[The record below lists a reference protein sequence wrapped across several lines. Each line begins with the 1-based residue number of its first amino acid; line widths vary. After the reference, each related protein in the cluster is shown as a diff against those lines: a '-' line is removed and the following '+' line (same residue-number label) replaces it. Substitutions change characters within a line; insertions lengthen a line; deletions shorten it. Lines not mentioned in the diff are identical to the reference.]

1 MRGFLTWLIQGII
14 GLVFVVGFAFLVAEW
29 FAGCGEHYVD
39 SKGVTHINQCLFV
52 GGLLKV
58 SKP

>member
-39 SKGVTHINQCLFV
+39 SKGVTHINRCLWQQ
-52 GGLLKV
+52 V

>member
-1 MRGFLTWLIQGII
+1 MRGFLTWLVQAII
-14 GLVFVVGFAFLVAEW
+14 GLVFVGGFAFLAAEW

-39 SKGVTHINQCLFV
+39 ANGVTHINQCLWQQ
-52 GGLLKV
+52 V

>member
-1 MRGFLTWLIQGII
+1 MKELLKRFLLWVAQGLI
-14 GLVFVVGFAFLVAEW
+14 GLVFVVGFAFLAAEW

-39 SKGVTHINQCLFV
+39 AKGVTHINQCLWQQ
-52 GGLLKV
+52 V